1 MGQRLELVPDIVE
14 DDLISIASSN
24 TTTSSANSIVVSN
37 KKPMATKR
45 GGKKQKHSRGGQNN
59 LRIESNFSLESLF
72 SYYPPTLIVKD
83 GELVPEKSLSIK
95 NIDRSSLPLSHPID
109 RWSLGQPVRGRWNG
123 AGPKAKRPRK
133 NTGKV

>member
-1 MGQRLELVPDIVE
+1 M
-14 DDLISIASSN
+14 STASSN
-24 TTTSSANSIVVSN
+24 ITTSSANSIVVSN
-37 KKPMATKR
+37 KTTVPQR
-45 GGKKQKHSRGGQNN
+45 GSKKQKHSRGGQNN

-95 NIDRSSLPLSHPID
+95 NVDRSSLPSSHPID

-133 NTGKV
+133 NTGKM